1 MEKLLASSN
10 ISPTSSIIITFKV
23 RDFLF
28 YEKYAKIL
36 KKFFNTFFSKSA
48 NILSEIIF
56 YYIYLQLKFANKT
69 DKKHRILNVIFKDS
83 DSEFYSSSFSNELFE
98 YFLKTHLTKM
108 ENQILK
114 LLLLDIEMIKV
125 YDETGMD
132 SVFINER
139 IEGIRRKFEK
149 FIKTE
154 NYNLKNYRI

>member
-1 MEKLLASSN
+1 M
-10 ISPTSSIIITFKV
+10 
-23 RDFLF
+23 
-28 YEKYAKIL
+28 L